1 VTDISTQGIGLATAD
16 AFAKFGAKVSFHG
29 RKIEEAQRV
38 AKEAHEKYGVET
50 VGLAADGTLK
60 GAMEKLVSDVGLL
73 TGFI

>member
-1 VTDISTQGIGLATAD
+1 M
-16 AFAKFGAKVSFHG
+16 SFHG

-50 VGLAADGTLK
+50 VGLAADGTVK
-60 GAMEKLVSDVGLL
+60 GAMEKVVSDVSAL